1 MSRFLKFIRIA
12 WRLSSN
18 LPWVEDP
25 EWRVDDSTALRQ
37 FLASR
42 TGKRL
47 RAILLNMVLRQNAH
61 VVSQCDTKNLQ
72 IEAGYANG
80 MRTTVHT
87 LETLAKEIEP
97 MEEFTTDET
106 GVERLLS

>member
-1 MSRFLKFIRIA
+1 MRFFKFIKIA
-12 WRLSSN
+12 WRLSST
-18 LPWVEDP
+18 LPWMEEP
-25 EWRVDDSTALRQ
+25 EWRVEDANALRQ
-37 FLASR
+37 FLSGG
-42 TGKRL
+42 TGIRL

-61 VVSQCDTKNLQ
+61 VVSQCETKHLQ

-97 MEEFTTDET
+97 MEEFTTDDI
-106 GVERLLS
+106 GVERSLS

>member
-1 MSRFLKFIRIA
+1 MRFFKFIRMA
-12 WRLSSN
+12 WRLSGN
-18 LPWVEDP
+18 LPWVDEP

-37 FLASR
+37 FLSSR
-42 TGKRL
+42 AGKKL
-47 RAILLNMVLRQNAH
+47 RAVLLNMVLRQNAH
-61 VVSQCDTKNLQ
+61 VVAQCDTKNLQ

>member
-1 MSRFLKFIRIA
+1 MGRFLKFIRIA

-18 LPWVEDP
+18 LPWVDDP
-25 EWRVDDSTALRQ
+25 EWRVEDANALRQ
-37 FLASR
+37 FLSAKS
-42 TGKRL
+42 GIKL